1 MSTARQTALLRKGNP
16 ATAEKQ
22 VTLCA
27 DSVLRLE
34 VDKRLNNHNT
44 SGPPTLQENLM
55 INYLNL
61 REEQALF
68 SHPRNLVFAP
78 TLINLKTIIF
88 FFFFFFFSYIIIY
101 ESCRS

>member
-1 MSTARQTALLRKGNP
+1 MSTTRQTALLRKGNP

-61 REEQALF
+61 REEQVHLHCLIEPSF
-68 SHPRNLVFAP
+68 ENLVQVDP
-78 TLINLKTIIF
+78 LLVLSQT
-88 FFFFFFFSYIIIY
+88 
-101 ESCRS
+101 